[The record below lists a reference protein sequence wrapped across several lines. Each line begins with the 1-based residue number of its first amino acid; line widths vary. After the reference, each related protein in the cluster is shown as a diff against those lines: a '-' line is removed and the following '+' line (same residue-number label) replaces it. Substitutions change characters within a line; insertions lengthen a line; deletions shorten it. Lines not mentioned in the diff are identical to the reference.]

1 MIDTAAKAGA
11 AATLAIPGA
20 SPPRQGAWGCI
31 AGARP
36 ARRPSIPSAPRGRAR
51 APSRCLTLTPPSR
64 VQVSFWSP
72 PPRADRPPA
81 TARSPEPTSL
91 GAAAAAAAAGTADA
105 AIAAAAAAADSTV
118 RHHRRHRHTRHH
130 RCRGDEVR
138 CAALMPHPAPCTPT
152 PPAVL
157 GWRRGWRG
165 WWLPQALAALLAV
178 LSGCFARR
186 RSQLPSSRAS
196 QDLKKGCSDKSRF
209 FLACTGPCRPDL
221 KLRPIP

>member
-1 MIDTAAKAGA
+1 MSGSARLRARLGGVIQGCEARQNSRTFPRPLWQLEYGQVNRRSHGGGQDAG
-11 AATLAIPGA
+11 
-20 SPPRQGAWGCI
+20 Q
-31 AGARP
+31 ARIGFWA
-36 ARRPSIPSAPRGRAR
+36 ARRG
-51 APSRCLTLTPPSR
+51 
-64 VQVSFWSP
+64 
-72 PPRADRPPA
+72 
-81 TARSPEPTSL
+81 
-91 GAAAAAAAAGTADA
+91 
-105 AIAAAAAAADSTV
+105 
-118 RHHRRHRHTRHH
+118 HYRRHRHTRHH
-130 RCRGDEVR
+130 RCRGGEMR
-138 CAALMPHPAPCTPT
+138 CAALMPHPAPCAPT

-165 WWLPQALAALLAV
+165 CWLPQALAALLAV